1 MQSLE
6 PFPTRAASAAGLAG
20 AIRMAS
26 VSLVALFAATLD
38 SGTPQAA
45 CRAIGALG
53 AAAQLAHVLLRP
65 APPGRRRCFRPMSG
79 PMSWLPPLLRPSSR
93 KGLLGVELEG
103 VGGNPGR
110 TPPPASGQPAALVE
124 LNDAAVQAAAA
135 ARSPPCDRPPSM
147 RPAGTT
153 ETAAV

>member
-1 MQSLE
+1 VQSLE

-45 CRAIGALG
+45 CRAIAALG

-65 APPGRRRCFRPMSG
+65 APPGRRRRLR

-103 VGGNPGR
+103 AGGNPGR
-110 TPPPASGQPAALVE
+110 TRSPASGQPAALVE

-147 RPAGTT
+147 RPAGTK

>member
-45 CRAIGALG
+45 CRAIAALG

-65 APPGRRRCFRPMSG
+65 PPPGRRRLR

-103 VGGNPGR
+103 AGGNPGR
-110 TPPPASGQPAALVE
+110 TPSPASGQPAALVE

-153 ETAAV
+153 VTAAV

>member
-1 MQSLE
+1 VQSLE

-38 SGTPQAA
+38 SGTPQAV

-65 APPGRRRCFRPMSG
+65 APPGRRRCFR